1 MKRLRVRELRVPDPC
16 PPRLGEGGEW
26 GYAAAAALAPV
37 GTSAIVFRICDAIW

>member
-1 MKRLRVRELRVPDPC
+1 MNRLRVVNCAC
-16 PPRLGEGGEW
+16 PTLALPRLGEGGEW